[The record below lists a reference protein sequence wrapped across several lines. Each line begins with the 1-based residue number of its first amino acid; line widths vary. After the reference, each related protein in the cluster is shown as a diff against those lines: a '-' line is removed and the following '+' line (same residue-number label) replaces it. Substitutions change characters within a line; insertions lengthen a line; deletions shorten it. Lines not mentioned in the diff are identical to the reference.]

1 MALSAMGSHSRVFAN
16 PALGWPLRP
25 MPVPLSL
32 RGCRRNKLKEQHQEK
47 QEKQLAAMQRFD
59 GCGESHR
66 GVRLVAEASSGASG
80 PLDNI
85 VPQEQPSNTPLSGS
99 APSFASFLQ
108 AFWKFLR
115 PHTIRGTLLGSMA
128 VTSRAL
134 LEHPALIDWTLLPT
148 AMLGV
153 LALLCGN
160 GFIVGI
166 NQIYDVDID
175 EVNKPFLPIAAKD
188 LSPGVAWFLVVALA
202 AGGIAIS
209 AFNFGQFITSLYT
222 FGLSLGTIYSIPPLR
237 LKRFAI
243 PAFLIIAVVRGFLL
257 NFGVYYA
264 TRAALGLS
272 FQWSPAIIFITMFV
286 TVYATAIA
294 ITKDLADVKGD
305 IQFKIETFATR
316 LGVRNIAIL
325 GTGIIMMNYIGAI
338 GLALKFPAYFN
349 TKLMIGAHAVLAI
362 KLLYEGGKLDSG
374 KYTQQAIRRYY
385 AWVWNLF
392 YSEYVLFPFL

>member
-1 MALSAMGSHSRVFAN
+1 MGSHSRVIVS
-16 PALGWPLRP
+16 PALGWAHPKTHSPFGMRGNIRQKMIDHHQMERIPLQQ
-25 MPVPLSL
+25 
-32 RGCRRNKLKEQHQEK
+32 RRL
-47 QEKQLAAMQRFD
+47 D
-59 GCGESHR
+59 GETHR
-66 GVRLVAEASSGASG
+66 RVRMEASSAAASG
-80 PLDNI
+80 PSDDFVSN
-85 VPQEQPSNTPLSGS
+85 EQSNGTPSPGLIS
-99 APSFASFLQ
+99 SFSNFIS

-134 LEHPALIDWTLLPT
+134 LENPATIDWTLLPT
-148 AMLGV
+148 ALLGV

-188 LSPGVAWFLVVALA
+188 LSPVIAWFLVVALA
-202 AGGIAIS
+202 AGGIAIT
-209 AFNFGQFITSLYT
+209 ALNFGQYITMLYS
-222 FGLSLGTIYSIPPLR
+222 FGLFLGTIYSIPPLR

-243 PAFLIIAVVRGFLL
+243 PAFMIIAIVRGFLL

-305 IQFKIETFATR
+305 IQFKIDTFATR
-316 LGVRNIAIL
+316 LGVRNIALL
-325 GTGIIMMNYIGAI
+325 GTGLLMMNYIGAV
-338 GLALKFPAYFN
+338 GLALKLPSYFN
-349 TKLMIGAHAVLAI
+349 AKLMIGAHTILAL

-374 KYTQQAIRRYY
+374 NYTQQAIRRYY

-392 YSEYVLFPFL
+392 YSEYVLLPFL

>member
-1 MALSAMGSHSRVFAN
+1 MHE
-16 PALGWPLRP
+16 
-25 MPVPLSL
+25 
-32 RGCRRNKLKEQHQEK
+32 KENAVK
-47 QEKQLAAMQRFD
+47 QGADD
-59 GCGESHR
+59 GCGDLQHR
-66 GVRLVAEASSGASG
+66 GVRVVVEASSAGASG
-80 PLDNI
+80 PLDDI
-85 VPQEQPSNTPLSGS
+85 VSGQQSSKASSSGS
-99 APSFASFLQ
+99 AASGLTGFLH

-115 PHTIRGTLLGSMA
+115 PHTIRGTLLGSIA

-134 LEHPALIDWTLLPT
+134 MENPGLIDWSLMPT
-148 AMLGV
+148 ACLGV

-188 LSPGVAWFLVVALA
+188 LSPGLGWFLVVALA

-209 AFNFGQFITSLYT
+209 AFNFGQFITTLYT
-222 FGLSLGTIYSIPPLR
+222 FGLFLGAIYSVPPLR

-243 PAFLIIAVVRGFLL
+243 PAFLIIATVRGFLL

-264 TRAALGLS
+264 TRAALGLP
-272 FQWSPAIIFITMFV
+272 FQWSPAIMFITMFV

-316 LGVRNIAIL
+316 LGVRNIALL
-325 GTGIIMMNYIGAI
+325 GTGILMLNYIGAI
-338 GLALKFPAYFN
+338 SLALKFPAYFN
-349 TKLMIGAHAVLAI
+349 TKLMIAVHSVLAL

-374 KYTQQAIRRYY
+374 KYSQQAIRRYY
-385 AWVWNLF
+385 AWIWNLF
-392 YSEYVLFPFL
+392 YSEYVVFPFL